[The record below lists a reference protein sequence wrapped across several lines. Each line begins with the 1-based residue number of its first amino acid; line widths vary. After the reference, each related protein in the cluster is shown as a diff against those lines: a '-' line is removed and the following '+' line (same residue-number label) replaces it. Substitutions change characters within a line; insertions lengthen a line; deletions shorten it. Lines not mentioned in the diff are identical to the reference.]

1 MSACTLSSRGLA
13 ALVACGLVSACSNGG
28 PGEPVE
34 EPAHIRTSASF
45 LGLTDALT
53 QWWAEPGKERVFVF
67 DIVNTGRTAEHVP
80 MTVTPGP
87 NLRVLSLE
95 CVNMN
100 NSQSCLG
107 ANPGANAWTMASIGR
122 NDLVRVLVRAIE
134 QNPQSYRAQ
143 MRLAADLPGDPRPW
157 ENSALHDRPVYL
169 ADRSVAVEAPATAA
183 AGTDIQVR
191 LLLSNQGPD
200 SFYEPRRPDLPD
212 GVTAEAID
220 CVMTDGGICI
230 TGTLDASDVGVRAG
244 QTAVLRYRVRVP
256 ADYRGA
262 LTVSKA
268 LRGEGDVHPG
278 DNISAVTVQVG
289 PPGSP

>member
-1 MSACTLSSRGLA
+1 MGARTFSSRSLA
-13 ALVACGLVSACSNGG
+13 ALACGLVACGNGG
-28 PGEPVE
+28 PGDPVE
-34 EPAHIRTSASF
+34 QPAHIQTSASF

-53 QWWAEPGKERVFVF
+53 QWWAEPGERVFVF

-95 CVNMN
+95 CVKMN
-100 NSQSCLG
+100 NSQSCLE
-107 ANPGANAWTMASIGR
+107 ANAGADAWTIASIGR
-122 NDLVRVLVRAIE
+122 NDLIRVIVRAIE

-143 MRLAADLPGDPRPW
+143 MRLTASLQGDARPW

-169 ADRSVAVEAPATAA
+169 ADRSVVVEAPATAA
-183 AGTDIQVR
+183 AGTEIQVR
-191 LLLSNQGPD
+191 LMLSNQGPD
-200 SFYEPRRPDLPD
+200 TYYEPRRPDLPD

-220 CVMTDGGICI
+220 CTMIDGSIC
-230 TGTLDASDVGVRAG
+230 TTATLDASDVGVRAG
-244 QTAVLRYRVRVP
+244 QTAVLRYRMRVP

-268 LRGEGDVHPG
+268 LRGEGDIHPA
-278 DNISAVTVQVG
+278 DNISAVTIHVA
-289 PPGSP
+289 PPGTP